1 MVKVRVVFEKKGRA
15 KYISHLDLN
24 RCMQRTF
31 KRSGLPI
38 WYTEG
43 FNPHI
48 YIMFALPLSLGYES
62 SVEIMDF
69 NLTEDVPF
77 DEVINRLNSGMPE
90 GLKVVKAYSPV
101 NKHTAIKSASYI
113 IRFKTDSP
121 EKLEK
126 EFEKFMSQ
134 DEINTIKK
142 TKRSGE
148 KLIDLKP
155 DIKIIKTEL
164 FDNVLEVSAIFPAG
178 TEKNLNPSL
187 MTDLFEQACP
197 DEIQGITVER
207 TGIFAG
213 DCEMIFK

>member
-31 KRSGLPI
+31 KRSGLPV

-69 NLTEDVPF
+69 NLNEEVPF
-77 DEVINRLNSGMPE
+77 DEITERLNSVMPE
-90 GLKVVKAYSPV
+90 GLKAVKAFSPV
-101 NKHTAIKSASYI
+101 NKHTAIKNASFRI
-113 IRFKTDSP
+113 SFKTDNP
-121 EKLEK
+121 ENLSRKFDE
-126 EFEKFMSQ
+126 FMSQ
-134 DEINTIKK
+134 EQINTVKK
-142 TKRSGE
+142 TKRGGE

-155 DIKIIKTEL
+155 DISILDTGISAGQ
-164 FDNVLEVSAIFPAG
+164 FEVNAVFPAG

-187 MTDLFEQACP
+187 LTDIFEEFCGNG
-197 DEIQGITVER
+197 IQGISVER
-207 TGIFAG
+207 TGIFMG
-213 DCEMIFK
+213 NMNQKFV

>member
-31 KRSGLPI
+31 KRSGLPV

-69 NLTEDVPF
+69 NLNEEVPF
-77 DEVINRLNSGMPE
+77 DEITDRLNSVMPE
-90 GLKVVKAYSPV
+90 GLRAVKAFSPV
-101 NKHTAIKSASYI
+101 NKHTAIKSASFRI
-113 IRFKTDSP
+113 SFKTDDP
-121 EKLEK
+121 ENLSRKFDE
-126 EFEKFMSQ
+126 FMSQ
-134 DEINTIKK
+134 EQINTVKK
-142 TKRSGE
+142 TKRGGK

-155 DIKIIKTEL
+155 DISILNTGISTGR
-164 FDNVLEVSAIFPAG
+164 FEVNAVFPAG

-187 MTDLFEQACP
+187 LTDLFEEFCGN
-197 DEIQGITVER
+197 DIQDISVKR
-207 TGIFAG
+207 TGIFMG
-213 DCEMIFK
+213 NMNQEFV